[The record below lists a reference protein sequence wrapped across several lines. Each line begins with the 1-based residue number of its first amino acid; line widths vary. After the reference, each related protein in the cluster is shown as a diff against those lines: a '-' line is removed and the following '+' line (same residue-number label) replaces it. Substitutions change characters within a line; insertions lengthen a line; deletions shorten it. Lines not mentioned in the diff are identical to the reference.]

1 MVRDDTQDMCL
12 ELCIHKN
19 VVDAVRKNMP
29 DDDTLLDMAEIFKA
43 FGDLTR
49 TKIISALLETELCV
63 CDISDIV
70 GLSASAVSHQARILR
85 QTKLV
90 KSRRQGKEVYYSLD
104 DSHIAGIYKT
114 VLEHLLEER
123 NV

>member
-70 GLSASAVSHQARILR
+70 GLSASAVSHQLRILR